1 MINNAETY
9 KPFSQ
14 PPTRRSILK
23 IGGVTLVATTLSGL
37 LARTA
42 FGQAIG
48 GQDLK
53 RLGIISK
60 DGGTKPTFLPEPGSN
75 DPVAHSIADNLFWNE
90 QMMEHAMFF
99 VMLMPGPELAVPR
112 GRAEQFQRTFADQLT
127 KTRSA
132 KLDRNNYAAF
142 NRSTIDIVRQL
153 VEFKHKMQQEQ
164 TAGKLQSLVWP
175 TFFEHTAREGE
186 RFAQRLAQFS
196 RGDTSINLKEATEFW
211 TATMG
216 EHAGFIAHLLDPEER
231 ALVQKAMQTSEAFRQ
246 MHNTPP
252 SKGALEAAA
261 HDIIDFKT
269 AAEKGIQTGKIKSII
284 HPALADHVRR
294 EAIKFADELKRADGR
309 ATYLPGTVS
318 SAIPGQP
325 RTRVKP

>member
-1 MINNAETY
+1 MTNNVERY
-9 KPFSQ
+9 EPIDEG
-14 PPTRRSILK
+14 PTRRTILK
-23 IGGVTLVATTLSGL
+23 MGGATLVATTLSATL
-37 LARTA
+37 LRNAL
-42 FGQAIG
+42 GQPIG

-60 DGGTKPTFLPEPGSN
+60 NGGTKPTFLPEASSN
-75 DPVAHSIADNLFWNE
+75 DPVAHSVADNLFWNE

-112 GRAEQFQRTFADQLT
+112 GRAEQFQRTFADQLA

-142 NRSTIDIVRQL
+142 NRSTVDMVKRL

-246 MHNTPP
+246 MHNTPS

-294 EAIKFADELKRADGR
+294 EAIKFADELKRAAD
-309 ATYLPGTVS
+309 
-318 SAIPGQP
+318 
-325 RTRVKP
+325 RT

>member
-1 MINNAETY
+1 MINHVERY
-9 KPFSQ
+9 EPFDEG
-14 PPTRRSILK
+14 PTRRTVLK
-23 IGGVTLVATTLSGL
+23 MGGATLVATTLSATL
-37 LARTA
+37 LRSA
-42 FGQAIG
+42 FGQPTG

-60 DGGTKPTFLPEPGSN
+60 NGGTKPTFLPEAGSN

-99 VMLMPGPELAVPR
+99 VMLMPGPELAAPR
-112 GRAEQFQRTFADQLT
+112 GRAEQFQRRFADQLA
-127 KTRSA
+127 KTRNA

-142 NRSTIDIVRQL
+142 NRSTIDMVKQL
-153 VEFKHKMQQEQ
+153 VDFKHKMQQEQ

-186 RFAQRLAQFS
+186 RFGQRLAQFS

-246 MHNTPP
+246 MHNTPS
-252 SKGALEAAA
+252 SKAALETAA

-294 EAIKFADELKRADGR
+294 EAIKFADELKRA
-309 ATYLPGTVS
+309 A
-318 SAIPGQP
+318 
-325 RTRVKP
+325 